1 MSPLARRSIIVRDNT
16 EVFHRVH
23 GQIMT
28 PNCGSPRQLFFGM
41 GKSDVFTS
49 SFMNFMYRDY
59 GMEAVTRQ
67 KSLEQNRVAKMK
79 QFEQVK
85 M

>member
-1 MSPLARRSIIVRDNT
+1 
-16 EVFHRVH
+16 
-23 GQIMT
+23 
-28 PNCGSPRQLFFGM
+28 
-41 GKSDVFTS
+41 
-49 SFMNFMYRDY
+49 MNFMYRDY

-85 M
+85 MQGEIEFREKREIAKYYLE